1 MDHKCTEYTNKFRLS
16 YVLHL
21 RLKLL
26 GELNAFCFSGFLLF
40 RQFLK
45 NVNFKNCELKKILIL
60 KNVNFENV
68 TFKKM
73 RILKDVNFVNL

>member
-16 YVLHL
+16 YVLHPQT
-21 RLKLL
+21 KLL

-45 NVNFKNCELKKILIL
+45 NVNFKNCEFKKMLIL
-60 KNVNFENV
+60 K
-68 TFKKM
+68 
-73 RILKDVNFVNL
+73 IVNLEKCEF